1 MDVSSRFGDLFPK
14 SVILLTIPST
24 KNFPIVNSQLSLIEA
39 SLLTIYLL
47 LQNNSG
53 MLKMTAA
60 PRSID
65 DLSGVDEIAEE
76 DIVDR
81 IFEAVVEQRLP
92 PGTKLSES
100 VLCEAFGVGR
110 MRIRR
115 ALLLLASREVV
126 DLQANRGAF
135 VASPSPQ
142 QAREV
147 FEARMTLEPTIAR
160 LAVERAS
167 AEDIANLSAHLTKEH
182 AAHHEDSR
190 QEAIRLSGQFHLLL
204 AQIAANS
211 VMLRMMKELVTR
223 TSLIIGIFGAPSVT
237 NCRDDDHER
246 ILNAFRA
253 RDSKAAADLM
263 AEHLRVIEASLELEN
278 KTGGAVDLVNL
289 FKRK

>member
-1 MDVSSRFGDLFPK
+1 MASVSLPIEDSSFP
-14 SVILLTIPST
+14 
-24 KNFPIVNSQLSLIEA
+24 
-39 SLLTIYLL
+39 
-47 LQNNSG
+47 
-53 MLKMTAA
+53 
-60 PRSID
+60 
-65 DLSGVDEIAEE
+65 DEIAEE

-115 ALLLLASREVV
+115 ALLLLSSREVV
-126 DLQANRGAF
+126 ELQANRGAF

-147 FEARMTLEPTIAR
+147 FEARLTLEPTIAR
-160 LAVERAS
+160 LAVERAT
-167 AEDIANLSAHLTKEH
+167 AEDIANLSAHLMKEH

-190 QEAIRLSGQFHLLL
+190 QVAIRLSGQFHLLL

-223 TSLIIGIFGAPSVT
+223 TSLIIGIFGAPSVA

-246 ILNAFRA
+246 ILHAFRV
-253 RDSKAAADLM
+253 RDGQAAADLM
-263 AEHLRVIEASLELEN
+263 AEHLREIESSLELG
-278 KTGGAVDLVNL
+278 KRSGGAVDLVDL